1 MTNSSR
7 QTSAPPAAFAAVLA
21 RSVRDHW
28 WLFLI
33 EGIVLVLLGVLA
45 IALPAIA
52 SLAVTI
58 LLGWLLLIGG
68 IVGLITSWMSRGA
81 PGFAWSLI
89 SALLATV
96 VGFVLLWSPFRGEIS
111 LTLVLVVFFLVDGV
125 ASIMLALEHR
135 RELSGMWGWLVVTGV
150 VDLILAAIIL
160 SGFPQTAAWVLGL
173 LVGIDLLFGGASLL
187 AIALAARR
195 AT

>member
-1 MTNSSR
+1 MTNSSP
-7 QTSAPPAAFAAVLA
+7 QTRAAPAAFAAVLA

-195 AT
+195 AP

>member
-1 MTNSSR
+1 MTGSSP
-7 QTSAPPAAFAAVLA
+7 QTPATPAPFAAVLA

-58 LLGWLLLIGG
+58 LVGWLLLIGG

-125 ASIMLALEHR
+125 ASIMLAVEHR

-195 AT
+195 AA